1 MPLSPPERSLL
12 PSGILQV
19 SSRLVFPVL
28 LFFAAA
34 HVVNADNSPGEGFS
48 SGLLLGLAIVLLYV
62 GLGVRAV
69 DRGMPRLARFGLVW
83 GFSICV
89 GLAILPL
96 LLGDPFLLTYGVTV
110 GEHHLST
117 TLGFEFGIFLVLA
130 GGTLDLFR
138 SIGLQD
144 DEEVP

>member
-1 MPLSPPERSLL
+1 M
-12 PSGILQV
+12 
-19 SSRLVFPVL
+19 
-28 LFFAAA
+28 
-34 HVVNADNSPGEGFS
+34 
-48 SGLLLGLAIVLLYV
+48 
-62 GLGVRAV
+62 
-69 DRGMPRLARFGLVW
+69 
-83 GFSICV
+83 